1 MGVEVT
7 KEDRENKPYDPL
19 EVRNKDPNY
28 EYRWAR
34 KTDINLRKKEYQG
47 YEFVNA
53 TTNKGEKISEDP
65 RTGVIKVPDGSRHI
79 GDTVLMRVSKAVY
92 DGRRRESVDK
102 AQRRL
107 EAAKHEY
114 LDKHRGTG
122 AYEDHKDNK
131 GMTTY
136 REES

>member
-1 MGVEVT
+1 MGVEVV
-7 KEDRENKPYDPL
+7 KEEIEKRPFDPS

-28 EYRWAR
+28 VYRWAR
-34 KTDINLRKKEYQG
+34 KADINLRRHEYKG

-79 GDTVLMRVSKAVY
+79 GDTVLMRIGKGVNDQRKKENHDKA
-92 DGRRRESVDK
+92 RRRLD
-102 AQRRL
+102 
-107 EAAKHEY
+107 AAKSEY
-114 LDKHRGTG
+114 LEKYRDSG
-122 AYEDHKDNK
+122 AYEQHGESA